1 MPLPTL
7 DTTIGGAAA
16 NSYIDVAAADVYF
29 DARLNTE
36 AWTGATSDNKTRS
49 LLMAATRLE
58 SENWLGSR
66 VTTTQRLAWPRMY
79 VQKVDGIGSGYGWGY
94 GGGYGWGYGGG
105 YGWLFGDVYLST
117 EIPQRVKD
125 AQCELAL
132 ALLDD
137 FDESGD
143 DALDSFTADGVNMKF
158 QSQKPAGGLP
168 STVGQLLGGLIGGNV
183 LVRA

>member
-1 MPLPTL
+1 
-7 DTTIGGAAA
+7 
-16 NSYIDVAAADVYF
+16 
-29 DARLNTE
+29 
-36 AWTGATSDNKTRS
+36 
-49 LLMAATRLE
+49 
-58 SENWLGSR
+58 
-66 VTTTQRLAWPRMY
+66 MY

-94 GGGYGWGYGGG
+94 GYNWPY
-105 YGWLFGDVYLST
+105 GDVYLST

-132 ALLDD
+132 ALLDG

-168 STVGQLLGGLIGGNV
+168 SAVGQLLGGLIGGNV